1 MTRTRF
7 SGERLSSTIEREIE
21 NARAQFYDPEA
32 GGDVHSNNVLFIIAI
47 IDLFFFVRLFIFFNS
62 AFIYLFIYLFAIYNL
77 RDFLFTNS
85 TFKSIEF
92 VHMGLLLKL

>member
-1 MTRTRF
+1 MARTRF

-47 IDLFFFVRLFIFFNS
+47 IDLFFLCVCSFFSILHLFIC
-62 AFIYLFIYLFAIYNL
+62 LFIYLL
-77 RDFLFTNS
+77 
-85 TFKSIEF
+85 SII
-92 VHMGLLLKL
+92 

>member
-47 IDLFFFVRLFIFFNS
+47 IDLFFLCVCSFFSILHLFIC
-62 AFIYLFIYLFAIYNL
+62 LFIYLL
-77 RDFLFTNS
+77 
-85 TFKSIEF
+85 SII
-92 VHMGLLLKL
+92 